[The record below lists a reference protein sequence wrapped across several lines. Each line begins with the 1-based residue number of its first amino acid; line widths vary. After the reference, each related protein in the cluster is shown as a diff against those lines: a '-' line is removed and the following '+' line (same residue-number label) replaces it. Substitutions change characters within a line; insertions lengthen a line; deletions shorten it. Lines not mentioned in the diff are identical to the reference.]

1 MKKERKN
8 KMIQFIFGL
17 MAGAVAVSLMHWA
30 AECYIEKK
38 TLAAIDEE
46 TEGRLSKILEEE
58 NEK

>member
-1 MKKERKN
+1 
-8 KMIQFIFGL
+8 MIQFIFGL
-17 MAGAVAVSLMHWA
+17 IAGAVAVSLMHWA

-46 TEGRLSKILEEE
+46 TEGLLSKILEEE